1 MKDGYAVM
9 QSCGVTSG
17 PWPGYEMPQFDGTD
31 NDWYEQNIDGMNISD
46 YDDKMSA
53 LYEAIKS
60 VEFNGAGY
68 GNGLFLVSN
77 TKVNQIEWGGK
88 GSGDYCNALKIAAK
102 DHSSF
107 GADNGCAWL
116 GTVNSGDAWCA
127 D

>member
-1 MKDGYAVM
+1 MAGYDWIAADVKDGYAVM

-53 LYEAIKS
+53 LYEAIK
-60 VEFNGAGY
+60 
-68 GNGLFLVSN
+68 
-77 TKVNQIEWGGK
+77 
-88 GSGDYCNALKIAAK
+88 IAAK